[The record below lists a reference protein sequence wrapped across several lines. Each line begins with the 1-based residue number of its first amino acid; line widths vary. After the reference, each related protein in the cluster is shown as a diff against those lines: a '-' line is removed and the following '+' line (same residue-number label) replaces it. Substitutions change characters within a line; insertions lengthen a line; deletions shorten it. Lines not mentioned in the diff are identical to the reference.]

1 MKKLLAST
9 AVMLALGLPALA
21 QDYTPDP
28 AAKPRRHDH
37 HHLQG
42 RRGHARPR
50 HRL

>member
-9 AVMLALGLPALA
+9 AVMLALALPAMA

-28 AAKPRRHDH
+28 NAKPGGVDH
-37 HHLQG
+37 RHLQG
-42 RRGHARPR
+42 RRRHARPG